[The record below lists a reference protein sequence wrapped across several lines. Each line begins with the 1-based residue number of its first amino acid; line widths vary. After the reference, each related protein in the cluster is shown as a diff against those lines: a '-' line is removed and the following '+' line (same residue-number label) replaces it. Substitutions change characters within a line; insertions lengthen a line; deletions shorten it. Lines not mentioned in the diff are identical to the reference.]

1 MIYTPTN
8 PAAMMEPKQ
17 VPRVG
22 PRAFVL
28 RVGEMAD
35 STRSTSATDC
45 RRFAAEC
52 LRLAGQSHDPINK
65 ATLISMATA
74 WQRMAEIVD
83 RAETVSRPQTVST
96 PGSPEPETVKPS
108 PDAD

>member
-1 MIYTPTN
+1 
-8 PAAMMEPKQ
+8 MEPKD
-17 VPRVG
+17 VPRVP
-22 PRAFVL
+22 PRGFVS

-35 STRSTSATDC
+35 FTRPTSVTDC

-52 LRLAGQSHDPINK
+52 LHLAGQSHDPINK

-83 RAETVSRPQTVST
+83 RAETVSRPQTVNT
-96 PGSPEPETVKPS
+96 PGSPEPEAVKPS
-108 PDAD
+108 SDDD

>member
-1 MIYTPTN
+1 ML
-8 PAAMMEPKQ
+8 EPKQ
-17 VPRVG
+17 APRVQ

-35 STRSTSATDC
+35 FTRPTSATDC

-65 ATLISMATA
+65 ATLISMAAA
-74 WQRMAEIVD
+74 WQRMAEMID
-83 RAETVSRPQTVST
+83 RPETVSRP
-96 PGSPEPETVKPS
+96 KR
-108 PDAD
+108 